1 MWSCDSIF
9 IALVYTVCLYN
20 DNKDLE
26 PWHFLAAG
34 IERTGN
40 RVRRPTKFTVD
51 TFSAGQGQVTIY
63 LDHPDGTTE
72 EVCLFLILC
81 GTERRQPPHWCSE
94 KRWLFFSFKKQLQL
108 WFESVCAS
116 AEGGAE
122 RGQEDVLRQ
131 LHPSSHWTSSGQRV
145 EKLGFIIYFNMHIV
159 LLVFG
164 VWVNLWFFL
173 CCCCSQGESFVCGST
188 HPKKPVWGGCG
199 QSSGRRHQGDGQR
212 PRHWAGGQR
221 CQQTHLLRHLHSR
234 SENWGTETDC
244 QRFFNVMKC
253 WTAKVK
259 TSKASQKWHT
269 SVQLWSRSWSALF
282 QNQGKP
288 QVCWKNNLPVV
299 SSGSWCLHCYIFSCV
314 CLTLFVLFLEHS
326 HQNDVY
332 LGGER

>member
-1 MWSCDSIF
+1 MTIKTLSLDIF
-9 IALVYTVCLYN
+9 WLQVSN
-20 DNKDLE
+20 
-26 PWHFLAAG
+26 G
-34 IERTGN
+34 RGTGWGVPLSSRWTRSAPV
-40 RVRRPTKFTVD
+40 RVRSPSTWTTLTEPQRRFVFFWFCAALRDNSLLSLMQREKLTV
-51 TFSAGQGQVTIY
+51 
-63 LDHPDGTTE
+63 
-72 EVCLFLILC
+72 
-81 GTERRQPPHWCSE
+81 
-94 KRWLFFSFKKQLQL
+94 LFFQKTTPTL
-108 WFESVCAS
+108 FESVCAS

-131 LHPSSHWTSSGQRV
+131 LHPSSHWTSSGQHV
-145 EKLGFIIYFNMHIV
+145 EKFSFIIYFNMHIIFCFI
-159 LLVFG
+159 VFWRVG
-164 VWVNLWFFL
+164 KFVIFF
-173 CCCCSQGESFVCGST
+173 CCCCCCFQGESFVCGST

-199 QSSGRRHQGDGQR
+199 QSSGRRHQGDSQR

-253 WTAKVK
+253 RTAKVK

-269 SVQLWSRSWSALF
+269 SVQLWSGSWSALF

-332 LGGER
+332 MGGEQ